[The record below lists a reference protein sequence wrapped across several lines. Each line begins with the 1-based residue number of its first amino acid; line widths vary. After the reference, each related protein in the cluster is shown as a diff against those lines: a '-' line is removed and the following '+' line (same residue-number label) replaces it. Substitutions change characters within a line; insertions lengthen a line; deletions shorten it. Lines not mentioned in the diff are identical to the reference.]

1 MLQIEDFMRKA
12 QQKIEEVQANLSQ
25 IRVTGEAGAGLV
37 KVTINGRKKLLALD
51 IDSTLFKPKEKK
63 TTEDLIVA
71 AINMATTEVEQ
82 QIQQQ
87 LPIPPG
93 LADLTS

>member
-1 MLQIEDFMRKA
+1 MLQIEDFMREA

-25 IRVTGEAGAGLV
+25 MRVTREAGAGLV
-37 KVTINGRKKLLALD
+37 KVTINGHKKLLALD
-51 IDSTLFKPKEKK
+51 IDPTLFNPKEKK

-82 QIQQQ
+82 KVQQQ

-93 LADLTS
+93 LAGLTS